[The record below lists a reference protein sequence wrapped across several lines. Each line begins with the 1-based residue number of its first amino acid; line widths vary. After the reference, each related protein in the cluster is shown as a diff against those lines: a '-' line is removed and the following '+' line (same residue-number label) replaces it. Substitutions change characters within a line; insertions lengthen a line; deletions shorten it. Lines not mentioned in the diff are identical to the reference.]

1 MLKCNLSTFM
11 GRDKLTIAEVIRRTG
26 LTRNAVSALYEER
39 AKRIDLNTIA
49 RLCELF
55 ECTVDD
61 LFEYIPE
68 TEQD

>member
-1 MLKCNLSTFM
+1 MRVLT
-11 GRDKLTIAEVIRRTG
+11 GRERLTIAEVIRRTGLTG

-55 ECTVDD
+55 DCSVDE
-61 LFEYIPE
+61 LLEHIPD
-68 TEQD
+68 TEQG

>member
-1 MLKCNLSTFM
+1 MLKCHLSTLM
-11 GRDKLTIAEVIRRTG
+11 GRERLTIAEVIRRTG

-55 ECTVDD
+55 DCSVDE
-61 LFEYIPE
+61 LFEYIPDS
-68 TEQD
+68 EQG